1 MRILK
6 ILSILFLAGIF
17 YAGLSQNPDL
27 KQMIEKEN
35 DAGNDTNHVNL
46 LISICD
52 SLYRTKPSEAI
63 SFGTKALEL
72 SRLLGFRDGEA
83 HSLKYIGMG
92 YYIQGEYGKTIDY
105 FTRSKDV
112 FVETGNKKGVANMLN
127 NIGVIYNNFGDDAK
141 ALDLYLQSLKI
152 SEEINDSMRELTALV
167 NIGLIYSKKQKTSD
181 EAFDYYLRALKLSQE
196 LGYSDGIATV
206 TVNLGELFY
215 NKGDYDKSLEYFVEA
230 LSVYQKTN
238 SGNIPYT
245 LLSMGKA
252 FTKKGDF
259 ENAVKYLLNALDLSR
274 KNKSRLEEGQTLLEL
289 GKTYLQKGDYSQA
302 LQYYRKSESIVKD
315 LGANYE
321 LKEIYDGT
329 AKLYSEI
336 ADFSNAYRYQLMESK
351 LKDTLYADNNPTKID
366 SIVFQ
371 FKLDAFS
378 KENEIL
384 KRDVSL
390 QEARSRQQVI
400 VIFFL
405 VVGFFSICIFLVF
418 IARANNQKRKANEA
432 LNKANSELS
441 VALDTVNNQK
451 KEIEE
456 AHEEITASIRY
467 AKYIQSSVLPKP
479 EQVSCNLGEHFV
491 IYNPRDIVSG
501 DFYWVSYS
509 NGKTII
515 AVADCTGHGVPG
527 AFMSMLGMTLLNEI
541 VNKEGI
547 TTPGLIL
554 DRLRKEVTSSLK
566 QKGGRWEQKDGM
578 DITIC
583 TIDRNAM
590 KLQFAGAINPMYI
603 IRKKGLETSGIVHNE
618 SENGVTL
625 LEMKG
630 DVMPIG
636 IVDDMENF
644 TTHEINI
651 FNSDCFY
658 MFSDGIPDQFGGPN
672 HKKFSYKR
680 LRESLVKTNHGAMSS
695 QKTAL
700 EQILKEWIGSG
711 SQTDD
716 ISMVGFRIS

>member
-6 ILSILFLAGIF
+6 IVSILFLTGIF
-17 YAGLSQNPDL
+17 HTGLSQQPDL
-27 KQMIEKEN
+27 KEMLDNEN
-35 DAGNDTNHVNL
+35 LAGNDTSHVNL

-63 SFGTKALEL
+63 TYGTEALEL
-72 SRLLGFRDGEA
+72 SRLLEFKNGEA
-83 HSLKYIGMG
+83 LALKYIGMG
-92 YYIQGEYGKTIDY
+92 YYIQGEYAKTIDY

-112 FVETGNKKGVANMLN
+112 FLETGNKKGVANMLN
-127 NIGVIYNNFGDDAK
+127 NIGVIYNNFGDDAR

-152 SEEINDSMRELTALV
+152 SEEIRDSRRELTALV
-167 NIGLIYSKKQKTSD
+167 NIGLIYSKKQKTRD
-181 EAFDYYLRALKLSQE
+181 QAYEYYIRALKISQE
-196 LGYSDGIATV
+196 LAYLDGIATV

-215 NKGDYDKSLEYFVEA
+215 NKGDYDKSLEYYVEA
-230 LSVYQKTN
+230 LGVYQKTN

-252 FTKKGDF
+252 FSKKGDY
-259 ENAVKYLLNALDLSR
+259 ENAVKYLLNALDMSR

-289 GKTYLQKGDYSQA
+289 GKTYLQKGDFSQA
-302 LQYYRKSESIVKD
+302 LQYYRKSENIAKD

-336 ADFSNAYRYQLMESK
+336 ADFSNAYRYQVLESR
-351 LKDTLYADNNPTKID
+351 LKDTLYANTSPSKLD

-371 FKLDAFS
+371 YKLDAFS

-390 QEARSRQQVI
+390 QEAKGKQQVI

-405 VVGFFSICIFLVF
+405 VLGFFSICIFLVF
-418 IARANNQKRKANEA
+418 IARANNHKRKANEA

-441 VALDTVNNQK
+441 VALETVNNQK

-479 EQVSCNLGEHFV
+479 EQMSCNLGEHFI
-491 IYNPRDIVSG
+491 IYNPKEIVSG
-501 DFYWVSYS
+501 DFYWVSHS
-509 NGKTII
+509 GNKTII

-541 VNKEGI
+541 VTKESI
-547 TTPGLIL
+547 TTPGLVL
-554 DRLRKEVTSSLK
+554 DRLRKEITKSLK
-566 QKGGRWEQKDGM
+566 QKGERLEQKDGM

-583 TIDRNAM
+583 TIDRNTM
-590 KLQFAGAINPMYI
+590 KLQFAGANNPMYI
-603 IRKKGLETSGIVHNE
+603 IRKTGLETSGIVHDE
-618 SENGVTL
+618 SANGVTL
-625 LEMKG
+625 LEIKG
-630 DVMPIG
+630 DHMPIG

-651 FNSDCFY
+651 YDSDSFY
-658 MFSDGIPDQFGGPN
+658 MFSDGFPDQFGGAG

-680 LRESLVKTNHGAMSS
+680 LRECLVSTNHGSMAD
-695 QKTAL
+695 QKTGM
-700 EQILKEWIGSG
+700 EEIMKNWIGSG

-716 ISMVGFRIS
+716 MLMVGFRIN